1 MPMPKTKKA
10 RSAAKS
16 RANADPMLSKDRT
29 VGTADL
35 QSLSRGQR
43 KRQAKREALQKR
55 KTLSSLVP
63 ASAKGKVL
71 DDFGTLSAALETAAA
86 SRSKVAAQQAASS
99 QKPSGRVSQ
108 KRRQRIAALE
118 TGQLTAVLAHP
129 AFQSDPFAAIQEHLK
144 NTVVDPKS

>member
-1 MPMPKTKKA
+1 MPKAKKP

-16 RANADPMLSKDRT
+16 RTNADPMAAKGPTGT
-29 VGTADL
+29 VDAR
-35 QSLSRGQR
+35 SLSRGQR

-86 SRSKVAAQQAASS
+86 RSKVAAQQAASS
-99 QKPSGRVSQ
+99 QKPSSRVSQ

-118 TGQLTAVLAHP
+118 TGQLSAVLAHP

-144 NTVVDPKS
+144 NTVVEPKG

>member
-1 MPMPKTKKA
+1 MPKAKKP
-10 RSAAKS
+10 RSAVKS
-16 RANADPMLSKDRT
+16 RTNADPMAAKGPTGT
-29 VGTADL
+29 VDAR
-35 QSLSRGQR
+35 SLSRGQR

-86 SRSKVAAQQAASS
+86 ARSKVAAQQAASS
-99 QKPSGRVSQ
+99 QKPSSRVSQ

-118 TGQLTAVLAHP
+118 TGQLSAVLAHP

-144 NTVVDPKS
+144 NTVVEPKG